1 MNADNFLCDV
11 MPPIQQ
17 EVDDVSEE
25 VKAKYFFHGLAMEQ
39 GNGPLFL
46 SGHLNEINSFS

>member
-1 MNADNFLCDV
+1 MNADNFLADS
-11 MPPIQQ
+11 MPVNQQ
-17 EVDDVSEE
+17 EDEDSYNE
-25 VKAKYFFHGLAMEQ
+25 AAAYFFHGLAMEQ